1 MLCRLC
7 CKYNEVCK
15 RMVWLTIACKLLR
28 NDKLSGHDATPTLP
42 AEAITTAAKR
52 SGGIVVC
59 LE

>member
-1 MLCRLC
+1 MH
-7 CKYNEVCK
+7 EACK

-28 NDKLSGHDATPTLP
+28 RDKLSGHDATPTP
-42 AEAITTAAKR
+42 AEAIGTAAKR